1 VLAAVKAVGTI
12 RDAVPLPGDA
22 TQALPPKPVAT
33 TAEEPNHVARVTS
46 VQEDEPGVLP
56 VPLAQLTQAA
66 DVVAVAPPR
75 EYVLEPQGS
84 TPVPE
89 GTPGA
94 PPGVP
99 VAPASQKKP
108 AGHSTCSVPPV

>member
-1 VLAAVKAVGTI
+1 MLATEKAVGTI
-12 RDAVPLPGDA
+12 RDAVPLPGFA

-33 TAEEPNHVARVTS
+33 AAEEPTHVARVTS

-56 VPLAQLTQAA
+56 VPPAQVTQAA

-75 EYVLEPQGS
+75 EYVLEPQGL

-89 GTPGA
+89 GTPDA

-99 VAPASQKKP
+99 EAPASQK
-108 AGHSTCSVPPV
+108 

>member
-1 VLAAVKAVGTI
+1 M
-12 RDAVPLPGDA
+12 
-22 TQALPPKPVAT
+22 
-33 TAEEPNHVARVTS
+33 TS

-75 EYVLEPQGS
+75 EYVLEPHGT

-89 GTPGA
+89 GTLGA

-99 VAPASQKKP
+99 EAPAPQKKP